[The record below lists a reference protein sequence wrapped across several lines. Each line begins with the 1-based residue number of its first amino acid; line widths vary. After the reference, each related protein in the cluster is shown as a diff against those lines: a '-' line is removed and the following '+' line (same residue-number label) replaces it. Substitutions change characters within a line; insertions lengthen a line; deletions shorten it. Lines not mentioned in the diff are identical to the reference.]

1 MRVFIAGGTGL
12 IGRYLA
18 KDLLAAG
25 HQPVILSRHADA
37 VRRDRTMWPYRSS
50 RAIRPSRASGR
61 RRSTAATRSSTW
73 PVTTSSPNAGTPKI
87 KHKIRDSRVHSAENL
102 VAAIKNATSRPKVFV
117 QGSAI
122 GFYGPQGDEE
132 LDRVEPVRH
141 RFPGGRLPGVR
152 GGRRHSI
159 EPLGVRR
166 AIVRTGIVL
175 APGAGALKIMT
186 PIFKLGPGTPIG
198 SGGGLLAKGDQW
210 MSWIHIDDIVG
221 IFSLGVE
228 NDGASGPVNGTA
240 PEPGAQRRI
249 RQDVFRRAQE
259 AATRRGGFIVP
270 VRAARTQCS
279 GSCWAKWPSV
289 ITTGQKVLPSEGAG
303 PGLCFKYPH
312 LAEALRGRRHAGA
325 TAARVAPPAAGRA
338 HH

>member
-50 RAIRPSRASGR
+50 RAILPTPGQWQEQVDGCDAVVNLAGHDIFTER
-61 RRSTAATRSSTW
+61 W
-73 PVTTSSPNAGTPKI
+73 NAEV

-132 LDRVEPVRH
+132 LTESSPSGNDFLAVVCRECEDAST
-141 RFPGGRLPGVR
+141 
-152 GGRRHSI
+152 SI

-166 AIVRTGIVL
+166 AVVRTGIVL

-186 PIFKLGPGTPIG
+186 PIFKLGPGAPIG
-198 SGGGLLAKGDQW
+198 SGGGPVGKGDQW

-221 IFSLGVE
+221 IFS
-228 NDGASGPVNGTA
+228 
-240 PEPGAQRRI
+240 
-249 RQDVFRRAQE
+249 
-259 AATRRGGFIVP
+259 
-270 VRAARTQCS
+270 
-279 GSCWAKWPSV
+279 
-289 ITTGQKVLPSEGAG
+289 
-303 PGLCFKYPH
+303 
-312 LAEALRGRRHAGA
+312 
-325 TAARVAPPAAGRA
+325 
-338 HH
+338 